1 VMARKKK
8 VNRLLLLPVAG
19 LGIGCLLL
27 LGYRLSGNVLGLKA
41 AAVVSLTPTP
51 VSVDMWDAYRQARAA
66 AQAQAPD
73 AQLVSAS
80 AHWHGVTEDVLLEGA
95 SNWTF
100 VFHSPASSHSLD
112 VVANAGVARV
122 VNQTLVWVAPT
133 VMAEGAWQAGPRDAL
148 LAFLACG
155 GRAFLD
161 EHPHAVVD
169 LHLSGDGGD
178 SPAWTVVALDPGDR
192 SVLSLLVDAGTG
204 QVLPD

>member
-1 VMARKKK
+1 MVREKRGI
-8 VNRLLLLPVAG
+8 RLLLLPVAG
-19 LGIGCLLL
+19 LGIGCLLW

-41 AAVVSLTPTP
+41 GAVASLTPTP

-80 AHWHGVTEDVLLEGA
+80 AHWHGVSEDALLEGA

-100 VFHSPASSHSLD
+100 VFHSSASSHSLD
-112 VVANAGVARV
+112 VVANAGGARV
-122 VNQTLVWVAPT
+122 VNQAPAWVAPT

-155 GRAFLD
+155 GRAFLG
-161 EHPHAVVD
+161 EHPQAVVD
-169 LHLSGDGGD
+169 LHLSRNGGH
-178 SPAWTVVALDPGDR
+178 SLAWTVVALDPGDR
-192 SVLSLLVDAGTG
+192 SVLSLLVDAETG